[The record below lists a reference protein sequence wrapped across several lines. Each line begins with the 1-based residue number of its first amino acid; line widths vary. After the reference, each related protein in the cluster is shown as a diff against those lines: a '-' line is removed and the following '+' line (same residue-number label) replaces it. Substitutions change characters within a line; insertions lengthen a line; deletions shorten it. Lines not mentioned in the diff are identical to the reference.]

1 MDKNDLFYYNN
12 FHILVEK
19 KSAKNL
25 TKENFS
31 GIIVVSKTGGKV
43 MIKLDYTLES
53 PEQRKEL
60 VEQILAETPEPTDAY
75 LETLADYLVLC
86 MEKQEKKE
94 RTLLTDNRMATVNK
108 RETSY
113 EGLVSQLENGEDGIY
128 NMMTNNKNTIFQPK
142 VMITKADV
150 DEIPGMQ
157 QLRDAIKMWETK
169 LKTSSGREA
178 FIIKNAIIELR
189 KDQYIL
195 KNAYRKPIVSS
206 SITRTRH
213 DIPLDDDFSFDDE
226 GFIVPEGVSL
236 CNPKVVSAILCNYSL
251 CKQES
256 WGEFDKDLWYLM
268 DDFDKVADSALKD
281 YPLYERI
288 VEYKIDGLQNVDIQE
303 KIQEEFGIKHSLE
316 YISSLWRNK
325 IPKIIASE
333 AEDRLL
339 NWYFLNEMKGKYK
352 KCSRCG
358 EVKLAHNKYF
368 SKNKTSKDGF
378 YSICK
383 ECRNAKAKK
392 A

>member
-1 MDKNDLFYYNN
+1 
-12 FHILVEK
+12 
-19 KSAKNL
+19 
-25 TKENFS
+25 
-31 GIIVVSKTGGKV
+31 
-43 MIKLDYTLES
+43 
-53 PEQRKEL
+53 
-60 VEQILAETPEPTDAY
+60 
-75 LETLADYLVLC
+75 
-86 MEKQEKKE
+86 
-94 RTLLTDNRMATVNK
+94 
-108 RETSY
+108 
-113 EGLVSQLENGEDGIY
+113 
-128 NMMTNNKNTIFQPK
+128 
-142 VMITKADV
+142 MITKQDV
-150 DEIPGMQ
+150 EEIPGMQ

-169 LKTSSGREA
+169 LKGASGREA
-178 FIIKNAIIELR
+178 FIIKSAIIELR

-195 KNAYRKPIVSS
+195 KNAYRKPIICTQV
-206 SITRTRH
+206 TRSRH

-226 GFIVPEGVSL
+226 GYIVPEGVSL
-236 CNPKVVSAILCNYSL
+236 CNPKVVEAILCNYSL

-256 WGEFDKDLWYLM
+256 WGEFEKDLWYLM
-268 DDFDKVADSALKD
+268 DDFDRVANAALKD

-303 KIQEEFGIKHSLE
+303 KIQVEFGIKHSLE

-383 ECRNAKAKK
+383 CCRNAKAKTT
-392 A
+392 